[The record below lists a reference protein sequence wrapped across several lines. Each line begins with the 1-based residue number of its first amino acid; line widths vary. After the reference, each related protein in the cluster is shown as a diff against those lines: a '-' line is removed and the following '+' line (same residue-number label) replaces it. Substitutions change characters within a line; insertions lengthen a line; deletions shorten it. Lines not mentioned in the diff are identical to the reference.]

1 MTWFIS
7 LLTADWWLDSWYW
20 TLCSLWKDGISR
32 LLQWYCFGS
41 SLCIDHCR
49 QHHVHPG
56 IHWMYWRFEGKY
68 LPTEICMLSCLMI
81 LVQVCFK
88 LSHCFLFLFITKRL
102 WMFQKVPR
110 LLTLPPL
117 GRSLTTGHEGPSYHP
132 HQNSDEMFW
141 LTCHLQHCFD
151 TFKKM
156 VNNGQIHAFPVP
168 SAICTAGHVSR
179 GHNKE
184 DS

>member
-1 MTWFIS
+1 MLALKRRHIKTSSVILFWIQPLHWSLSAASCSSWDSLDVLALWGKIS
-7 LLTADWWLDSWYW
+7 AYWNLYVELLND
-20 TLCSLWKDGISR
+20 ISTG
-32 LLQWYCFGS
+32 LL
-41 SLCIDHCR
+41 
-49 QHHVHPG
+49 
-56 IHWMYWRFEGKY
+56 
-68 LPTEICMLSCLMI
+68 
-81 LVQVCFK
+81 K

-102 WMFQKVPR
+102 WMFQKAPR

-141 LTCHLQHCFD
+141 LICHLRHCFD

-179 GHNKE
+179 GHNWE